1 MNQDSEY
8 LRNNQGGESHD
19 LVEAEYGIVRSQFL
33 FLGVAALNFTP
44 LLFLLWVASQF
55 DAGVK
60 GILED
65 FGIFPYLFLIE
76 FLLVCLAFWG
86 MSLRNKDMYTLGRFL
101 VGVSIFKAGF
111 GILSGISSLIALIPV
126 FGVLAIAY
134 SVFWVFLSVRWFEVS
149 AREFSSESGAGSKEP
164 QAIQVAP
171 DAEAKL
177 KRSQRVLIGIA
188 GAYLLSYLAIYFFYT
203 LPSMKSIQQEMV
215 GYGEVFVGGYMN
227 LLSLARFVVVMI
239 CFALVY
245 FLMWKRLKVGRIIGY
260 VVAGFAGVVTLE
272 GVFYNV
278 YVMSRSDGGV
288 IMLLSQVVLVLLLI
302 LWVVF
307 VSHKSVSSILR

>member
-8 LRNNQGGESHD
+8 LRNNQDGESHD
-19 LVEAEYGIVRSQFL
+19 LVEAEYGVVRSQFL

-44 LLFLLWVASQF
+44 LLFVLWVASQL

-65 FGIFPYLFLIE
+65 FGIFPYLLLIE

-86 MSLRNKDMYTLGRFL
+86 MSLRNKDMHKLGRFL
-101 VGVSIFKAGF
+101 VGVSMVKAGF
-111 GILSGISSLIALIPV
+111 GILSGISSLIGLIPV
-126 FGVLAIAY
+126 FGVFAIAY
-134 SVFWVFLSVRWFEVS
+134 SVFWVFLSVRWFKVS
-149 AREFSSESGAGSKEP
+149 DQEFSSKSGAGSKEP

-177 KRSQRVLIGIA
+177 KRSQRVLIGLA
-188 GAYLLSYLAIYFFYT
+188 GAYLLSCLAFYFFYT
-203 LPSMKSIQQEMV
+203 LPSMRSIQQEMA
-215 GYGEVFVGGYMN
+215 GYGEDSVGGYMT
-227 LLSLARFVVVMI
+227 LLSLARFVVALI

-245 FLMWKRLKVGRIIGY
+245 FLMRKRLKVGRIIGY
-260 VVAGFAGVVTLE
+260 VVAGFVGVATLE
-272 GVFYNV
+272 GAFYYG
-278 YVMSRSDGGV
+278 YVMSRDDGGV
-288 IMLLSQVVLVLLLI
+288 IMLLSQVVLVVLLI